1 MSRSPRSAR
10 TAPVFV
16 LAAVVASGVA
26 LSLAGVACGG
36 PKTTDTPPAG
46 SASAPAASAS
56 AATSASAAASASA
69 PAAAAASAPASA
81 APMSSAACDQLVADA
96 QLALDSKRIGTDEAC
111 KKDSDCVVVLGR
123 ACGFHCKSGVVPK
136 AKEAAWNDLVSKVK
150 DAECKKWNDAEC
162 PKNYPKP
169 PPKCTDRVA
178 VCQAGRCN
186 VK

>member
-1 MSRSPRSAR
+1 MTNSLPTTLRDAAMAIASHRL
-10 TAPVFV
+10 TAT
-16 LAAVVASGVA
+16 A
-26 LSLAGVACGG
+26 L
-36 PKTTDTPPAG
+36 
-46 SASAPAASAS
+46 
-56 AATSASAAASASA
+56 
-69 PAAAAASAPASA
+69 
-81 APMSSAACDQLVADA
+81 ADA

>member
-1 MSRSPRSAR
+1 MSSSR
-10 TAPVFV
+10 TAPVLV
-16 LAAVVASGVA
+16 LVAVVTSGVA
-26 LSLAGVACGG
+26 LSVACGG
-36 PKTTDTPPAG
+36 PKPTDTPPAT
-46 SASAPAASAS
+46 SASAPATSASAS
-56 AATSASAAASASA
+56 AATSASAPPSAT
-69 PAAAAASAPASA
+69 ASAPASA

-96 QLALDSKRIGTDEAC
+96 QLTLDSKRIGTDEAC
-111 KKDSDCVVVLGR
+111 KKDSDCAVVLGR

-136 AKEAAWNDLVSKVK
+136 TKEAAWNDLVSKVK

-186 VK
+186 LK